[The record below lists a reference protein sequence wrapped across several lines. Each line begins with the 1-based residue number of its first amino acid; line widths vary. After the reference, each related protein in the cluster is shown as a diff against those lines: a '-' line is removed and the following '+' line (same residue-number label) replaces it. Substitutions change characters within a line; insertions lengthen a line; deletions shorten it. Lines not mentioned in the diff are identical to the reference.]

1 MTGLDDLIG
10 AIQAGDVSRV
20 TSLLRDDPGLAT
32 ARPST
37 GPSALLMA
45 AYMRNPEMIALVRA
59 LARCDAAEAAALGDA
74 AALRA
79 ILAAHPADISFRSGD
94 GWTPLHLAAFFG
106 QVSTVAYL
114 LQQGADVRAFS
125 TNREANTPLHAA
137 LAGGGSPAVVQ
148 ALLEAGADPSAVGGG
163 GYRPLHI
170 AASRGDRRTV
180 DALLARGADPR
191 ALTADGRTASAI
203 AAERNF
209 PEVAD
214 LLTQQERGPRARAG
228 E

>member
-1 MTGLDDLIG
+1 MTGFDDLIG
-10 AIQAGDVSRV
+10 AIRAGDVSRV

-45 AYMRNPEMIALVRA
+45 AYLRNPEVIALVRA
-59 LARCDAAEAAALGDA
+59 LARCAAPEAAALGDD

-79 ILAAHPADISFRSGD
+79 IIAEHPAEISSRSGD

-106 QVSTVAYL
+106 HASTVSYL

-137 LAGGGSPAVVQ
+137 LAGAGSAAVVQ
-148 ALLEAGADPSAVGGG
+148 ALLDAGADPRAVGGG
-163 GYRPLHI
+163 GYQPLHI

-203 AAERNF
+203 AAERSF
-209 PEVAD
+209 PELAAF
-214 LLTQQERGPRARAG
+214 LAQHEREPRASSP